1 VRPRLHHLGFTFAI
15 LLVPSLVD
23 AKPKQAK
30 LEAPAARLLP
40 GKSIGSPTEG
50 RLVGGSRLADAPYI
64 RIVPSYAQGD
74 VRWGVDTLVGAID
87 RSARAVRKQFADSVL
102 SVGHLSKSGGGE
114 LDRHASHES
123 GRDADVGFYV
133 RDQKG
138 KPIYADHFVAF
149 KGDGTAPSWP
159 GAQFDDARNWAFI
172 ASMVGD
178 GHAHVTHIFVS
189 TPIRQRLLGYAAKI
203 GAPGNLR
210 VRASEL
216 MAQPHGALPHDD
228 HFHIRVACPAGMDK
242 CIEQPLAHHKKKS
255 PHHSPAATAHA
266 KPGPSASS
274 PKSHE
279 APSAKPEKPAAPPP
293 SASDESSAASDS
305 SPSLAPIVPGLDSA
319 VIPKPLEM
327 PAPPRNV
334 PGPSANP
341 SGPSPAPMPTPAP
354 APPAIDDPDGVLESN

>member
-1 VRPRLHHLGFTFAI
+1 MRPRILHLGFTFA
-15 LLVPSLVD
+15 LVLVPSFAD
-23 AKPKQAK
+23 AKPTGPATKPKQAK

-50 RLVGGSRLADAPYI
+50 RLVGGSRLADSPYL
-64 RIVPSYAQGD
+64 RIVPAYAQGD

-87 RSARAVRKQFADSVL
+87 RAARAVRRQFADSVA
-102 SVGHLSKSGGGE
+102 SVGHLSKPGGGE

-133 RDQKG
+133 RDQRG
-138 KPIYADHFVAF
+138 KPIFADHFVAF

-178 GHAHVTHIFVS
+178 GHARVTHIFVS
-189 TPIRQRLLGYAAKI
+189 TPIRQRLLAYAAKI

-242 CIEQPLAHHKKKS
+242 CIEQPLAHHKKK
-255 PHHSPAATAHA
+255 HPAQSAHPSATAHA
-266 KPGPSASS
+266 KPSAPAS
-274 PKSHE
+274 KGHE
-279 APSAKPEKPAAPPP
+279 APSPAPAKPEKPAAAPP

-319 VIPKPLEM
+319 VIPKPLEI
-327 PAPPRNV
+327 
-334 PGPSANP
+334 
-341 SGPSPAPMPTPAP
+341 PSPPKTAAPMPTPVP
-354 APPAIDDPDGVLESN
+354 APPAIDDPDGVLEGN

>member
-1 VRPRLHHLGFTFAI
+1 VRPRLNRLHLLGFTFA
-15 LLVPSLVD
+15 LLVVPSLVD

-30 LEAPAARLLP
+30 LEPPPARLQP
-40 GKSIGSPTEG
+40 GRSIGSPTEG
-50 RLVGGSRLADAPYI
+50 RLVGGSRLGDAPYL
-64 RIVPSYAQGD
+64 RIVPSYSQGD
-74 VRWGVDTLVGAID
+74 VRWGVEPLVGAID
-87 RSARAVRKQFADSVL
+87 RAARSVRKQFADSVL

-123 GRDADVGFYV
+123 GRDADIGFYV
-133 RDQKG
+133 KDQKG

-149 KGDGTAPSWP
+149 RGDGTATSWP
-159 GAQFDDARNWAFI
+159 GALFDDARNWAFI
-172 ASMVGD
+172 ASIVGD

-189 TPIRQRLLGYAAKI
+189 TPIRQRLLAYAAKI

-242 CIEQPLAHHKKKS
+242 CIEQPLAHHKKKH
-255 PHHSPAATAHA
+255 PHQSAHGSTATAHA
-266 KPGPSASS
+266 KPGPSSS
-274 PKSHE
+274 KSHE
-279 APSAKPEKPAAPPP
+279 APPAAKPEKPAPPP

-319 VIPKPLEM
+319 VIPKPLEI
-327 PAPPRNV
+327 PA
-334 PGPSANP
+334 
-341 SGPSPAPMPTPAP
+341 APMPTPSP
-354 APPAIDDPDGVLESN
+354 APPAIDDPDGVLEGN

>member
-1 VRPRLHHLGFTFAI
+1 MRPRILHLGFTFA
-15 LLVPSLVD
+15 LVLVPSFAD
-23 AKPKQAK
+23 AKPTSAAGKPKQAK

-50 RLVGGSRLADAPYI
+50 RLVGGSRLSDAPYL
-64 RIVPSYAQGD
+64 RIVPSYSQGD

-87 RSARAVRKQFADSVL
+87 RSARAVRKQFTDSVL
-102 SVGHLSKSGGGE
+102 SVGHLSKPGGGE

-138 KPIYADHFVAF
+138 KPIFADHFVAF

-178 GHAHVTHIFVS
+178 GHARLTHIFVS
-189 TPIRQRLLGYAAKI
+189 TPVRQRLLAYAAKI

-216 MAQPHGALPHDD
+216 MAQPHGSLPHDD
-228 HFHIRVACPAGMDK
+228 HFHIRVACPPGMDK
-242 CIEQPLAHHKKKS
+242 CIEQPLAHKRKH
-255 PHHSPAATAHA
+255 PNHTPAHNPAATAHA
-266 KPGPSASS
+266 HAKPGAPAS
-274 PKSHE
+274 KGHE
-279 APSAKPEKPAAPPP
+279 APPAKPEKPAAPPT
-293 SASDESSAASDS
+293 ASDESEAASDS
-305 SPSLAPIVPGLDSA
+305 SPSLAPMVPGLDSA

-327 PAPPRNV
+327 PAQTP
-334 PGPSANP
+334 A
-341 SGPSPAPMPTPAP
+341 PSPAPMPTPVP
-354 APPAIDDPDGVLESN
+354 APPAIDDPDGVLEGN